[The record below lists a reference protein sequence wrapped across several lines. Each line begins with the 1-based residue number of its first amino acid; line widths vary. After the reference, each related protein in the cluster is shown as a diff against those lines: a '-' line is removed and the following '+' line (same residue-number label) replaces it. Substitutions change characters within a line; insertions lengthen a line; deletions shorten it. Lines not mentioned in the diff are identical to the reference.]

1 MERFIRA
8 LRHRH
13 FRLYF
18 SGQVVSLIGT
28 WTQQVAMAWLVYR
41 MTGSPML
48 LGLIGFA
55 GQIPIFI
62 FAPFGGLWSDRFN
75 RRSLLIVTQTLAMIQ
90 AFVLAALVFSGW
102 VQVWHLILMAISLG
116 VIHALDAPA
125 RQAIVVQL
133 VADRK
138 DLSNA
143 IALNSFAIN
152 SARLIGPTFAGVL
165 VTLYGEAVCFLLNGL
180 SYLAVLVALHMM
192 RIQDSPRQRHTL
204 IDGFKQG
211 VAYAYHFAPVRTLL
225 VLVATVSFSVTPYV
239 VLMPVYAK
247 HTFNGNAQTL
257 GWLLA
262 SAGLGAL
269 LATIYLAYRRT
280 IIGLGNVIIGG
291 ALAAGLGLIVF
302 SYSEI
307 FWVSVLALI
316 VLGFGVI
323 SVAASSNIV
332 IQTIVP
338 DTLRGR
344 VMSLYTMSF
353 LGVAPLGALV
363 AGTVA
368 NYLGAPA
375 TLFTGGI
382 VTTIAAYFFARQLPG
397 LRKLVRPIYVEQ
409 GILSETE

>member
-1 MERFIRA
+1 
-8 LRHRH
+8 
-13 FRLYF
+13 
-18 SGQVVSLIGT
+18 
-28 WTQQVAMAWLVYR
+28 
-41 MTGSPML
+41 
-48 LGLIGFA
+48 
-55 GQIPIFI
+55 
-62 FAPFGGLWSDRFN
+62 
-75 RRSLLIVTQTLAMIQ
+75 
-90 AFVLAALVFSGW
+90 
-102 VQVWHLILMAISLG
+102 
-116 VIHALDAPA
+116 
-125 RQAIVVQL
+125 
-133 VADRK
+133 
-138 DLSNA
+138 
-143 IALNSFAIN
+143 
-152 SARLIGPTFAGVL
+152 
-165 VTLYGEAVCFLLNGL
+165 
-180 SYLAVLVALHMM
+180 
-192 RIQDSPRQRHTL
+192 
-204 IDGFKQG
+204 
-211 VAYAYHFAPVRTLL
+211 
-225 VLVATVSFSVTPYV
+225 
-239 VLMPVYAK
+239 MPVYAK

-307 FWVSVLALI
+307 FWVSALALI

-323 SVAASSNIV
+323 SVVASSNIV

-338 DTLRGR
+338 DALRGR

-368 NYLGAPA
+368 NYVGAPA